1 MKKLNTAALC
11 TFIFLAMSVLPL
23 HTVGATVRM
32 ATEAFVIN
40 KVSSV
45 SNYID
50 RVVDDATASMA
61 TETFVTNKVS
71 EVSNYVDRVVGNGAL
86 VKRIAMF
93 IIPVNNE
100 SSSFTGFELKAST
113 NNFSHAF
120 KEETRLQF
128 YSQSEVADTGADYG
142 NGNNWDKMKMY
153 VGTKYGNSWDT
164 RAYTKIE
171 NTIAWEHKLRN
182 VVVLVDTSCIVKH
195 HGDWLREDNEDLMW
209 CYLRNMNNDVEYE
222 DGTTTALWHPISPVR
237 WFSKLPNWAV
247 Q

>member
-1 MKKLNTAALC
+1 
-11 TFIFLAMSVLPL
+11 MSVLPL
-23 HTVGATVRM
+23 KTIGATVR
-32 ATEAFVIN
+32 
-40 KVSSV
+40 
-45 SNYID
+45 
-50 RVVDDATASMA
+50 MA

-71 EVSNYVDRVVGNGAL
+71 AVSNYVDRVVDDRAP

-100 SSSFTGFELKAST
+100 SSSFSGFELKAST

-120 KEETRLQF
+120 PEETRLQF
-128 YSQSEVADTGADYG
+128 YAQSEVADKGIDFG

-153 VGTKYGNSWDT
+153 VGTGYESSWDV
-164 RAYTKIE
+164 RAYTKIG
-171 NTIAWEHKLRN
+171 NTIDWEHELRN
-182 VVVLVDTSCIVKH
+182 IVVIVDASCIVKH
-195 HGDWLREDNEDLMW
+195 PGDWLREDNEDLMW

-222 DGTTTALWHPISPVR
+222 DGSTTALWHPIAPVR